1 MKSLV
6 VFDSLFGNTETV
18 ARAVAEALGAFGESR
33 AVRVAEIEPW
43 HLQGIELLVV
53 GSPTQKFRPTAATQ
67 GWLRGLPPGALDGV
81 RVAAF
86 DTRIDVDS
94 VGNRLLST
102 LVGWFGYA
110 AEPIEKRL
118 LRVGGAHA
126 GPPAGFIVE
135 DKQGPLREGE
145 SARARAWALELAS
158 GPAAGGP
165 APPP

>member
-18 ARAVAEALGAFGESR
+18 ARAVAEALSAYGEAR

-43 HLQGIELLVV
+43 HMQEVELLVV
-53 GSPTQKFRPTAATQ
+53 GSPTQKFRPSAATQ
-67 GWLRGLPPGALDGV
+67 AWLRRLPPGALDGV

-86 DTRIDVDS
+86 DTRIDVAS

-110 AEPIEKRL
+110 AEPIEKQL
-118 LRVGGAHA
+118 LRVGGAGA

-135 DKQGPLREGE
+135 DKQGPLRPGE
-145 SARARAWALELAS
+145 SDRARAWARQLAS
-158 GPAAGGP
+158 A
-165 APPP
+165 